1 MCTTCLRSGW
11 RGILERGKQLIAA
24 LPISQDSKKSFTSR
38 LKRLWDFIRL
48 QLHLHK
54 EEQSP
59 IAAHCS
65 RLQVGSLAEP
75 RFNQPCT
82 HKHAN
87 PDTRLPAPEAPQ
99 HQPHCL
105 RSGMQDLDIRQRV
118 GGFLDLTGRLSLSAT
133 CRQYRGY
140 WTQEAEESVWT
151 RGHPPPCLRTH
162 QKNVVVRSAGQ
173 NRLVT
178 AGIATNPSAAT
189 TAKRNYVAMLLRR
202 TFLLPSG
209 TSCVLPAR
217 RKWSRVGTPP
227 RDALPVQ
234 NSTISN
240 RSTLTLAHTIT
251 QALNLNPAQ
260 LVPPSG
266 YQEMRAGI

>member
-24 LPISQDSKKSFTSR
+24 LPISQGSKKSFTSR

-48 QLHLHK
+48 QLHLHI

-105 RSGMQDLDIRQRV
+105 RSGVQDLDIRQRV

-151 RGHPPPCLRTH
+151 RGHPPPRVCEHIRRMSWCGLQDKTVLSLPALR
-162 QKNVVVRSAGQ
+162 QILLPQPLRK
-173 NRLVT
+173 
-178 AGIATNPSAAT
+178 GITLRCCCGEPS
-189 TAKRNYVAMLLRR
+189 YFLQGLRVS
-202 TFLLPSG
+202 FLLAESGVVSAHHRGMRYLFRTLLFQTGQPS
-209 TSCVLPAR
+209 
-217 RKWSRVGTPP
+217 
-227 RDALPVQ
+227 
-234 NSTISN
+234 
-240 RSTLTLAHTIT
+240 
-251 QALNLNPAQ
+251 
-260 LVPPSG
+260 PSPT
-266 YQEMRAGI
+266 R